1 MVRLFVLLAL
11 RPCLAFTQPNSLQV
25 TGLRLSVEVIRDQY
39 GVNHIYAQNEHD
51 LFFAQGYCAAKDRTF
66 QFEIWR
72 RQATG
77 TTAEIFGTR
86 EINRDIGTRLFKFRG
101 NLEQEMNHYHP
112 RGAEIIRAY
121 TEGVNAWIRHT
132 EAHPE
137 LLPIEFRLL
146 KIKPGYWTPDVVI
159 SRHQGLLGNIRDEI
173 GTARQVARLG
183 PEKVKELNSFE
194 PGEPDLSL
202 DPSITPAM
210 LQQDLIAPYEAYRK
224 ALSFLPADLASNAN
238 PDPGEYAHLQ
248 KADDAAWQER
258 FANESHVIGSNNW
271 VVMGEWSDSR
281 FPLLANDP
289 HRAITAP
296 SLRYLVHLNAPGWN
310 VVGGGEPT
318 IPGVSIGHNDFGA
331 WGLTVFSLDAEDLYV
346 YDLNPANPDQYRY
359 RDHWEAFILIADTIR
374 VKGAPD
380 AHVIHY
386 YTRHGP
392 VTLRDVKNHKAYAL
406 RCGWLEPGGAPYMAS
421 LRMNQARTW
430 EEFREAC
437 SYSHIPGENMVW
449 ADRQGNIGWQASG
462 VAPIRPNWSG
472 LVPVPGDG
480 RFEWAGY
487 LPIQSLPHVHN
498 PRKGYWATANE
509 NNVPADYGFRNAVGW
524 DWADGFRVNRAN
536 EVLGSGQV
544 HSLSSMMALQ
554 LDYLSIPAR
563 TLVPYLNNLP
573 VGDVRAET
581 ARQMLLRWD
590 FRLLPYSVEAAI
602 YVAWEKVISR
612 NIKSLVVPLE
622 GNDVVSSVPL
632 SNIIRWIAE
641 ASPVFGSPSVEK
653 RDAFLQLC
661 LEEAVSELS
670 RKLGTDM
677 KGWKYGQEKYHHVL
691 IKHPLSNAVDAE
703 TRKLLEV
710 GPHPRG
716 GYGSTVGMTGNSD
729 NQTSGASFRIV
740 VDTQDWD
747 KTLFTNTPG
756 QSGDPSSRFYRN
768 LFSLWASDRHF
779 PVYFSRQ
786 KVLLSAAETQI
797 LKP

>member
-1 MVRLFVLLAL
+1 
-11 RPCLAFTQPNSLQV
+11 
-25 TGLRLSVEVIRDQY
+25 VIRDQY

-77 TTAEIFGTR
+77 TTAEIFGSR

-112 RGAEIIRAY
+112 RGADIIRAY

-132 EAHPE
+132 EVHPE

-173 GTARQVARLG
+173 ATARQVAALG

-194 PGEPDLSL
+194 PGDPDLNL
-202 DPSITPAM
+202 DPSISPAL
-210 LQQDLIAPYEAYRK
+210 LQQNLIAPYEAYRK
-224 ALSFLPADLASNAN
+224 ALSFSPADLASNAN
-238 PDPGEYAHLQ
+238 VDLHEYARLQ
-248 KADDAAWQER
+248 AEDDTAWEELL
-258 FANESHVIGSNNW
+258 ANDSHVIGSNNW
-271 VVMGEWSDSR
+271 VVTGELSESR
-281 FPLLANDP
+281 HPLLANDP

-346 YDLNPANPDQYRY
+346 YDLNPKNPDQYRY
-359 RDHWEAFILIADTIR
+359 QDHWENFVHIDDTIKA
-374 VKGAPD
+374 KGAPD
-380 AHVIHY
+380 VYITHY

-392 VTLRDVKNHKAYAL
+392 VTLRDEKSRKAFAM
-406 RCGWLEPGGAPYMAS
+406 RCGWLEQGGAPYMAS
-421 LRMNQARTW
+421 LRINQARSW

-437 SYSHIPGENMVW
+437 SYSHIPGENMIW

-536 EVLGSGQV
+536 EVLGNGQV

-554 LDYLSIPAR
+554 FDYLSIPAR
-563 TLVPYLNNLP
+563 TLVPYLNNLASK
-573 VGDVRAET
+573 DARAET
-581 ARQMLLRWD
+581 ARKMLLEWD
-590 FRLLPYSVEAAI
+590 YRLLPNSVEAAI
-602 YVAWEKVISR
+602 YVTWEKAISR
-612 NIKSLVVPLE
+612 NIKPLVIPPAGTDAV
-622 GNDVVSSVPL
+622 GSVPL
-632 SNIIRWIAE
+632 SCTLNWIVT
-641 ASPVFGSPSVEK
+641 ASTVFGSPSVEK
-653 RDAFLQLC
+653 RDAFLVSC
-661 LEEAVSELS
+661 FEEAVADLA
-670 RKLGTDM
+670 RKLGTDL
-677 KGWKYGQEKYHHVL
+677 KAWRYGQEKYHYVL
-691 IKHPLSNAVDAE
+691 IKHPLGNAVDAE

-710 GPHPRG
+710 GPLPRG

-747 KTLFTNTPG
+747 KAMFTNAPG

-768 LFSLWASDRHF
+768 LFNLWASDRHF

-786 KVLLSAAETQI
+786 KVVRSAVET
-797 LKP
+797 LTLTP